1 MRDTFSPLLLRIDD
15 VDKITMSLPGILLE
29 EFSVDAGSPA
39 KLFALDPKVGVV
51 QEDPDADV
59 DRRPRHSRKHFRYK
73 KLDRSVAARKT
84 LRCVQT
90 RRKTYFLFRRNTPA
104 K

>member
-1 MRDTFSPLLLRIDD
+1 
-15 VDKITMSLPGILLE
+15 MSLPGILLE

-73 KLDRSVAARKT
+73 KCTLGLTECNHCEFSWNRIHPVSKT
-84 LRCVQT
+84 VP
-90 RRKTYFLFRRNTPA
+90 RNPGGFYL
-104 K
+104 